1 MRTMLKVSESV
12 HALALAV
19 WLGSLV
25 MAGAVAAQVFPLIRG
40 LDPSMPG
47 HEGFEGEHWL
57 IVAGHV
63 GQMTFNT
70 TDLIQFVCV
79 LLAVLS
85 LIASLGAFGLPMRRY
100 SVLARACAL
109 GAAGLLVAYELLV
122 LGPAM
127 QQDLAKYW
135 EAARVGENT
144 LAQAAREAFMARHP
158 VASRTL
164 GLTAMAVAV
173 AIVAQVFSLL
183 ASNPKRGSTPATDP
197 GESHDA

>member
-1 MRTMLKVSESV
+1 MRTMLKVSEAV

-25 MAGAVAAQVFPLIRG
+25 MAGAVAAQVFPLIRD

-57 IVAGHV
+57 ILAGHV

-85 LIASLGAFGLPMRRY
+85 LIASLGAFGLPMRRF
-100 SVLARACAL
+100 SVLARACAM
-109 GAAGLLVAYELLV
+109 GAAGLLVAYELFV

-127 QQDLAKYW
+127 QQDLTQYW
-135 EAARVGENT
+135 EAARVGDNA

-158 VASRTL
+158 EASRVL
-164 GLTAMAVAV
+164 GLTALAVSI

-183 ASNPKRGSTPATDP
+183 GLTASQFTTATET
-197 GESHDA
+197 GEVDHA